1 MSSVNPV
8 VVLPEALHS
17 RGEQIAQDTVA
28 SFNMGV
34 ASSVQNPV

>member
-8 VVLPEALHS
+8 VVLPEALYS

-28 SFNMGV
+28 SLIWDV